1 MDPKDV
7 DQVGGDRGDQV
18 RPPRRARRWVKRVG
32 LGLTGLLAVALAG
45 FFGFAPGIVEKSMNK
60 VVAGDRPKVDPQ
72 TQQFHDSLQIVD
84 THADTLMW
92 NRDLLKKADRGH
104 VDLPRLEQG
113 NVALQVF
120 SSVSKTPKGQNY
132 DSNSADSDNITLLTI
147 AQLQPPRTWFSL
159 LQRSLY
165 HAQKLEQAAKSS
177 QGRLKLIRTEDDL
190 EKLLAAR
197 VQGKPVT
204 GALFSVEGLQNLE
217 GDPSNVE
224 KLYDA
229 GLRMAGFTHFFD
241 NELAGSMHGEK
252 KGPLTDLGRQVFD
265 DLERRGV
272 IIDIA
277 HASHPAIAEMLA
289 RATQPVVASHGGVQ
303 ATCKVNRNLTDDE
316 IRGVAR
322 TGGVIGVGYWDAAVC
337 KLTPAAVVDAIEHVI
352 RIGGIQTAALGSDYD
367 GATTVAWDTS
377 KLAVITQELRDRGHS
392 DRDIAAIMGGN
403 TIRVFREVLPG

>member
-1 MDPKDV
+1 MPSMSDSDLVVESSK
-7 DQVGGDRGDQV
+7 R
-18 RPPRRARRWVKRVG
+18 PRRWLRRTL
-32 LGLTGLLAVALAG
+32 LGLALLIVVALVG
-45 FFGFAPGIVEKSMNK
+45 FFTLAPGIVERGRNQ
-60 VVAGDRPKVDPQ
+60 VVSAKLPEVSEQ
-72 TQQFHDSLQIVD
+72 TQELHDSLEIVD

-92 NRDLLKKADRGH
+92 NRDLLKRADRGH
-104 VDLPRLEQG
+104 VDLPRLEDG

-120 SSVSKTPKGQNY
+120 SSVSKSPKGQNY

-159 LQRSLY
+159 LERSLY
-165 HAQKLEQAAKSS
+165 HAERLRDAAKDSD
-177 QGRLKLIRTEDDL
+177 GKLMLIRTKGDL

-197 VQGKPVT
+197 AEGKQVT

-217 GDPSNVE
+217 GKASNVD

-252 KGPLTDLGRQVFD
+252 KGPLTDLGREVFD

-289 RATQPVVASHGGVQ
+289 RATKPVVASHGGVQ

-316 IRGVAR
+316 IRGVAK
-322 TGGVIGVGYWDAAVC
+322 TGGVIGIGYWDAAVC
-337 KLTPAAVVDAIEHVI
+337 KLTPAAVADAIEHVI
-352 RIGGIQTAALGSDYD
+352 KVGGLETAALGSDYD

-377 KLAVITQELRDRGHS
+377 KINVITQELVDRGYTP
-392 DRDIAAIMGGN
+392 DEIKAIMGGN
-403 TIRVFREVLPG
+403 TIRVMREALPD

>member
-1 MDPKDV
+1 MPGMSDSDLVVEPGK
-7 DQVGGDRGDQV
+7 R
-18 RPPRRARRWVKRVG
+18 PRRWLRRAL
-32 LGLTGLLAVALAG
+32 LGVALVIVVALVG
-45 FFGFAPGIVEKSMNK
+45 FFTLAPGIVERGRNQ
-60 VVAGDRPKVDPQ
+60 VVSAKLPKVSEQ
-72 TQQFHDSLQIVD
+72 TQELHDSLEIVD

-92 NRDLLKKADRGH
+92 NRDLLKRADRGH
-104 VDLPRLEQG
+104 VDLPRLEDG

-120 SSVSKTPKGQNY
+120 SSVSKSPKGQNY

-159 LQRSLY
+159 LERSLY
-165 HAQKLEQAAKSS
+165 HAQRLEDAAADSD
-177 QGRLKLIRTEDDL
+177 GRLMLIRTKGDL

-197 VQGKPVT
+197 AEGKQVT
-204 GALFSVEGLQNLE
+204 GGLFSVEGLQNLE
-217 GDPSNVE
+217 GKASNVD

-252 KGPLTDLGRQVFD
+252 KGPLTDLGREVFD
-265 DLERRGV
+265 DLEQRGV

-289 RATQPVVASHGGVQ
+289 RATKPVVASHGGVQ

-316 IRGVAR
+316 IRGVAK
-322 TGGVIGVGYWDAAVC
+322 TGGVIGIGYWDAAVC

-352 RIGGIQTAALGSDYD
+352 KVGGLQTAALGSDYD

-377 KLAVITQELRDRGHS
+377 KINVITQELVDRGHS
-392 DRDIAAIMGGN
+392 PEEIKAIMGGN
-403 TIRVFREVLPG
+403 TIRVMREALPD